1 MDREIEKAEGILAK
15 EVSGEEEEER
25 NEAEDEGRGEEWRG
39 MGWGKK
45 AGRVARGANK
55 VG

>member
-1 MDREIEKAEGILAK
+1 MARRTGRSGENLAK